1 MKIRTLSTALLLASL
16 IQSVCCLPASGA
28 ERRREGTEWDVSYWY
43 NANQSEHPRI
53 LLVGDSIT
61 KGYESLVRNEL
72 AGSAYVSFYATSKCV
87 TDRSYLKALSY
98 ILDEYDYAVVHFNNG
113 LHSLGTDPADW
124 EKGLRDALALIREKE
139 PEAKIIWGSST
150 PLKDP
155 DRTQK
160 AVALNEV
167 AAKVCQ
173 ELGIP
178 TDDLFGLMDP
188 LDREKNWSDTYHFH
202 GPAKQMQAKQVAGT
216 IRQALGVAKADAT
229 AAADAL
235 KKAETETGPDGKLKT
250 TEAAKAIA
258 NSSFEKPN
266 GWGVYPPKP
275 EAVTFSIDPE
285 EKAAKVVVRQKQA
298 QFYYHRPAFVPGS
311 SVELGFRIRSL
322 EPASVNVHVR
332 TQKPPYVYL
341 GQTVVPVSSEW
352 QAVRVP
358 ITFPE
363 DYKVDENVLF
373 FVFPETGTYW
383 LDDIQ
388 SIAK

>member
-1 MKIRTLSTALLLASL
+1 MLLASL
-16 IQSVCCLPASGA
+16 IQGLCCLPANGA
-28 ERRREGTEWDVSYWY
+28 ERRREGTEWDISYWY
-43 NANQSEHPRI
+43 NANQNELPRI

-61 KGYESLVRNEL
+61 NGYQSLVRNEL

-124 EKGLRDALALIREKE
+124 EKGLRDAFALIREKE
-139 PEAKIIWGSST
+139 PQAKIIWGSST

-160 AVALNEV
+160 AIALNEV

-178 TDDLFGLMDP
+178 TDDLFALMDP
-188 LDREKNWSDTYHFH
+188 LDREKDWADTYHFR
-202 GPAKQMQAKQVAGT
+202 GPAKQMQAKQVADV
-216 IRQALGVAKADAT
+216 IRRALGVGKADAT
-229 AAADAL
+229 AAADTL
-235 KKAETETGPDGKLKT
+235 RKAETETGPDGKLKT
-250 TEAAKAIA
+250 SVPTKAIA
-258 NSSFEKPN
+258 NSSFEKTN
-266 GWGVYPPKP
+266 GWGLYPRKP
-275 EAVTFSIDPE
+275 EAAEFSIDPE
-285 EKAAKVVVRQKQA
+285 EKAAKVVVRQKHV

-311 SVELGFRIRSL
+311 RVELSFRIRSL
-322 EPASVNVHVR
+322 EPAPVNVYIR

-341 GQTVVPVSSEW
+341 GKTVVSVSSEW
-352 QAVRVP
+352 QTLRVP

-363 DYKVDENVLF
+363 DYKAGENVLF
-373 FVFPETGTYW
+373 FTFPEAGTYW

-388 SIAK
+388 GIPK